1 MLGMTHSI
9 VALALIALVA
19 MPSTVAAPRND
30 WYWHS
35 PVNIHWDEHSRLL
48 GMCSGLSVAHPE
60 TEAESQ

>member
-1 MLGMTHSI
+1 MARPT
-9 VALALIALVA
+9 IALTLVA
-19 MPSTVAAPRND
+19 VSAACSALSTPRSD